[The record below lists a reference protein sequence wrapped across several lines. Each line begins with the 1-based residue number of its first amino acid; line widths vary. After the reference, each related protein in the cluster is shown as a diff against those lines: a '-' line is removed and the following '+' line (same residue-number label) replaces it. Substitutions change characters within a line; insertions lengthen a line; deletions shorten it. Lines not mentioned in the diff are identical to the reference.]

1 MFDKAKMIAQAF
13 RLKKAVEAEMVEI
26 EENGIVI
33 KVSGDQKIKYLSIN
47 GVENKALVDTINK
60 ILNFTFNIIV
70 KNSVNINHNHFE
82 LFLLAYNTKN

>member
-26 EENGIVI
+26 EENGLVI

-60 ILNFTFNIIV
+60 ILKKSQEV
-70 KNSVNINHNHFE
+70 AAKKMKDMGGLE
-82 LFLLAYNTKN
+82 GLF

>member
-33 KVSGDQKIKYLSIN
+33 RVSGDQKIKYLSVN

-60 ILNFTFNIIV
+60 ILKKSQEV
-70 KNSVNINHNHFE
+70 AAKKMKDMGGLE
-82 LFLLAYNTKN
+82 GLF